1 MFFGSYLINH
11 VFEQNVSHGEISY
24 LNAKSPGPLKM
35 AKNVAKMA
43 NVDKSVAV
51 VESKMFFFSMP
62 FFCCHCCICDL
73 IMQNEALWPSEM
85 RLC

>member
-24 LNAKSPGPLKM
+24 LNAESPGPLKM

-51 VESKMFFFSMP
+51 VESKMCFFQYAIFAATVVFVILLFKMKP
-62 FFCCHCCICDL
+62 YVKV
-73 IMQNEALWPSEM
+73 
-85 RLC
+85 R

>member
-24 LNAKSPGPLKM
+24 LTAESPGPLKM

-51 VESKMFFFSMP
+51 VEFKMCFFQYAI
-62 FFCCHCCICDL
+62 FCCH
-73 IMQNEALWPSEM
+73 
-85 RLC
+85 

>member
-24 LNAKSPGPLKM
+24 LNAESPGPLKM

-51 VESKMFFFSMP
+51 VESKMCFFSTP
-62 FFCCHCCICDL
+62 FFAATVVFVIL
-73 IMQNEALWPSEM
+73 
-85 RLC
+85 LCKMMLYVEVR

>member
-11 VFEQNVSHGEISY
+11 VFEPNVSHGEISY
-24 LNAKSPGPLKM
+24 LNAESPGPLKM

-62 FFCCHCCICDL
+62 FFFAATNVFVIL
-73 IMQNEALWPSEM
+73 
-85 RLC
+85 LCKMKPCVEVR